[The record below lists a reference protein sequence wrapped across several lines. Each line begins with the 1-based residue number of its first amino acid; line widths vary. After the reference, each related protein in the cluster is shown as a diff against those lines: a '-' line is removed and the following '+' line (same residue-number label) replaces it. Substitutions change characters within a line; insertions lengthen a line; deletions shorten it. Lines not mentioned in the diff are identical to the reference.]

1 MSFIKAWNGPEVYP
15 AVDWG
20 NSDPNIDFT
29 IKASLNELQS
39 DFNNLN
45 SAWQKAGRAAL
56 VPKQV
61 YRPQTYQERYR
72 SIWEIFAVING
83 KDNTQG
89 YLCDQTSHLDKAAVS
104 QAYSQAS
111 AADKQALQ
119 RLFTQHEISLYS
131 TPAGCVSDHASGI
144 AMDIEDQ
151 NPSVFNK
158 SLYPTLITTAQ
169 NYGMCHNIAGDQ
181 PHFALTD
188 KLPVGTNCAQP

>member
-1 MSFIKAWNGPEVYP
+1 MYP

-20 NSDPNIDFT
+20 NSDPNIDPA

-45 SAWQKAGRAAL
+45 QAWQKTGRAAL
-56 VPKQV
+56 QPKQV
-61 YRPQTYQERYR
+61 YRPEAYQEHYR
-72 SIWEIFAVING
+72 TIWEIFAVINN
-83 KDNTQG
+83 KDNTTG
-89 YLCDQTSHLDKAAVS
+89 YLCDQTTHLDSTAVK

-111 AADKQALQ
+111 ASDKQTLQ
-119 RLFTQHEISLYS
+119 SLFTQHEISLYS

-151 NPSVFNK
+151 NVSVFNK
-158 SLYPTLITTAQ
+158 SLYPTLISTAQ
-169 NYGMCHNIAGDQ
+169 TYGLCHNIAGDQ

-188 KLPVGTNCAQP
+188 KLPAGTNCSQP